1 MTCLRCQHEN
11 DASARF
17 CEECGATLG
26 ARTCL
31 SCSAEIKPSAKFCPS
46 CGTPAAPAATAAPTR
61 DPRSYTPKHLAD
73 KILRSKSA
81 LEGERKQVTVLFA
94 DVKGSM
100 ELAEQLD
107 PEQWHAILERF
118 FEILTEGVHRFEG
131 TVNQYTGDGI
141 MALFGAPI
149 AHEDHAQRACYTAV
163 HVRDT
168 LKAYADTLRMERGL
182 DFSTRIGIN
191 SGEVVV
197 GRIGDDLRMD
207 YTAQGHTVGLASR
220 IEGITAANTASLSAA
235 TARLVTGYFTLRDLG
250 ETRFKGVRDPVAVY
264 ALQDVGAVR
273 TRFDASRARGLSR
286 FVGRNDDLQTL
297 ETALAHASE
306 GRGQVV
312 GIVAEAGT
320 GKSRLCFEF
329 LEQCRARGHRVIEGH
344 AVAHGKHIPLLP
356 VLQIVRAYFGFA
368 EGEDDRTVREKVAGK
383 LLLLDRTFEETLPV
397 MFEFLGVADAVHQTS
412 TNDPDAKQRQ
422 LFAVLHELQ
431 EADTR
436 EQTDITLVEDLHW
449 LDGASEAWIRELVR
463 SVLGRH
469 QLLLVNF
476 RPEFHAEWTGM
487 SHYQQIALQPLGR
500 DAVRELLEDLLGN
513 DPTLAGLAETIHA
526 RTAGNPFFTE
536 EVLQSLIESGNLE
549 GTRGHYRLATPVEQ
563 LEVPATVQP
572 LLAGRI
578 DRLPDRE
585 KRVLQTAA
593 VIGKE
598 VARPMLTAVLPEIT
612 AHELDAALAGLVA
625 SEFMYEQSLYPAV
638 IYAFKHPLTQEVAL
652 GSQLGARRRSVHAAV
667 AHAHPTLH
675 PKNDDEDAA
684 LVAYHWEHAGEPIE
698 AARWYARAARWTGTK
713 DAVESLRLWE
723 QVRRLLAGAGD
734 AEEAVRLGI
743 EAGRGILNAGWRG
756 GGSTDFEEIFEQTR
770 RLCERAN
777 DRRSLAILWNLYGN
791 VHGNSSGDHDTYLDH
806 ARKAVTVAETLGD
819 PVLVWVLQVDLSV
832 SVGQQEN
839 FTAALRLVDPP
850 GADVPSAPEVGVD
863 VLGFSAHIGRRLWR
877 GWYLIE
883 LGRLDEAQKEL
894 AETLRLARRHGEG
907 ELECLAETIC
917 SLHGY
922 RKGVPA
928 DAMRHARR
936 SVELAE
942 RRGGALVQSWA
953 ATMLGWSH
961 LAHEAWHDA
970 IRASTEVSTGTFAAG
985 GRPFVNQALDIQA
998 RAQLGLG
1005 RPEDALRTID
1015 DALARQYGVRFAEAG
1030 LWITRARALL
1040 RCGDALR
1047 ARDIE
1052 HALAQARAAI
1062 DAFDR
1067 RGCLPDLHEARAEL
1081 ARVRDDHA
1089 STLVELRVAHGLYL
1103 EFGATGHAA
1112 RLAKELGL

>member
-1 MTCLRCQHEN
+1 MTCPRCQHEN
-11 DASARF
+11 DATARF
-17 CEECGATLG
+17 CEECGTALG
-26 ARTCL
+26 ARTCAN
-31 SCSAEIKPSAKFCPS
+31 CDTEIKAAAKFCPS
-46 CGTPAAPAATAAPTR
+46 CGTPAAPTTGAVPAR
-61 DPRSYTPKHLAD
+61 DPRAYTPKHLAD

-118 FEILTEGVHRFEG
+118 FEILTEGIHRFEG

-149 AHEDHAQRACYTAV
+149 AHEDHAQRACYAAV

-220 IEGITAANTASLSAA
+220 IEGVTAANTASLSAA
-235 TARLVTGYFTLRDLG
+235 TALLVTGYFTLRDLG
-250 ETRFKGVRDPVAVY
+250 ETRFKGVREPVGIY
-264 ALQDVGAVR
+264 ELQDVGTVR

-286 FVGRNDDLQTL
+286 FVGRNDDLHTL
-297 ETALAHASE
+297 ETALAHAGG

-329 LEQCRARGHRVIEGH
+329 LEQCRTRGHRVIEGR

-356 VLQIVRAYFGFA
+356 VLQIVRTYFGITDGDA
-368 EGEDDRTVREKVAGK
+368 DRTVREKIAGK
-383 LLLLDRTFEETLPV
+383 LLLLDRSFEEALPV
-397 MFEFLGVADAVHQTS
+397 VFELLGVSDAARPPSTS
-412 TNDPDAKQRQ
+412 DPDAKQRQ
-422 LFAVLHELQ
+422 LFAMLHELQ

-436 EQTDITLVEDLHW
+436 EQTDITLIEDLHW
-449 LDGASEAWIRELVR
+449 LDGASEAWVRELVR

-487 SHYQQIALQPLGR
+487 SHYQQIALQPLGHG
-500 DAVRELLEDLLGN
+500 AVRELLEDLLGN
-513 DPTLAGLAETIHA
+513 DPTLANLAETIHT

-536 EVLQSLIESGNLE
+536 EVVQSLIESGNLE
-549 GTRGHYRLATPVEQ
+549 DTRGHYRLTTPVAQ

-578 DRLPDRE
+578 DRLAERE

-598 VARPMLTAVLPEIT
+598 VARPMLAAVLPEIG
-612 AHELDAALAGLVA
+612 APELDAALARLVA

-667 AHAHPTLH
+667 ARAHPTLH
-675 PKNDDEDAA
+675 PNSDDEDAA
-684 LVAYHWEHAGEPIE
+684 LIAYHWEQAGEPIE
-698 AARWYARAARWTGTK
+698 AARWYARAARWTGTM

-723 QVRRLLAGAGD
+723 QVRRLLAGAED

-756 GGSTDFEEIFEQTR
+756 GGSTDFEEVFEQTR

-777 DRRSLAILWNLYGN
+777 DCRSLAILWNLYGN
-791 VHGNSSGDHDTYLDH
+791 VHGNNSGDHDTYLDH

-819 PVLVWVLQVDLSV
+819 PVLVWVLRIDLSV
-832 SVGQQEN
+832 PVAQMEN

-850 GADVPSAPEVGVD
+850 GADIPSAPEAGAD
-863 VLGFSAHIGRRLWR
+863 VLGFSPHIGRRLWR

-883 LGRLDEAQKEL
+883 LGRLHEAQQEL
-894 AETLRLARRHGEG
+894 AETLRLARYHGEG
-907 ELECLAETIC
+907 ELECLAETM
-917 SLHGY
+917 SSMLGY
-922 RKGVPA
+922 RMGVPA

-942 RRGGALVQSWA
+942 RRGGALVQSWT
-953 ATMLGWSH
+953 ATMIAWSH
-961 LAHEAWHDA
+961 LAHEAWDDA
-970 IRASTEVSTGTFAAG
+970 IRTAAEVSTGVFAAG
-985 GRPFVNQALDIQA
+985 GRPFANQVLDIQA

-1005 RPEDALRTID
+1005 RAEDALRTIEA
-1015 DALARQYGVRFAEAG
+1015 ALASKYGVHFAEAG
-1030 LWITRARALL
+1030 LWITRARVLL
-1040 RCGDALR
+1040 RCGDAPR

-1052 HALAQARAAI
+1052 HALARARTII
-1062 DAFDR
+1062 DEFDR
-1067 RGCLPDLHEARAEL
+1067 RVCLPDLHEARAEW
-1081 ARVRDDHA
+1081 ARARDDNA
-1089 STLVELRVAHGLYL
+1089 SALVELRIAHDLHL
-1103 EFGATGHAA
+1103 EFGATGHAT
-1112 RLAKELGL
+1112 RLAQKLA